1 MEKIILEV
9 TQGVYKTAKDARKA
23 GRVPMIYYGKGVT
36 PINFSAD
43 YQDFRRIFKKAGRSA
58 IVTIANEDKK
68 EFNVLIHE
76 IQYEPISD
84 DMMHVDL
91 IAVDMNKPIT
101 TEIPLKFTGTSPAV
115 KDLGGVFV
123 QNKNKVQV
131 ECLPKDLVHEI
142 EVDISSLVDFH
153 TAIAVKDIKVPNG
166 IKVLDNGSINVA
178 TVAAP
183 RNEVEE
189 QPVAAAV
196 TPEAGAATPEA
207 AAGAPAAPAA
217 AAGKE
222 EKKKENKK

>member
-36 PINFSAD
+36 PVNFSAD

-58 IVTIANEDKK
+58 IVTISNEDKK

-101 TEIPLKFTGTSPAV
+101 TEIPLLFTGISPAV

-131 ECLPKDLVHEI
+131 ECLPKDLVREI

-153 TAIAVKDIKVPNG
+153 SAIAVKDIKAPNG

-183 RNEVEE
+183 RAEVEE
-189 QPVAAAV
+189 TPVAAA
-196 TPEAGAATPEA
+196 EATPAE
-207 AAGAPAAPAA
+207 GAAAPAEGATA
-217 AAGKE
+217 AAPAKE
-222 EKKKENKK
+222 EKKKEEKK

>member
-36 PINFSAD
+36 PVNFSAD

-101 TEIPLKFTGTSPAV
+101 TEIPLRFTGTSPAV

-153 TAIAVKDIKVPNG
+153 TALAVKDIKVPNG

-183 RNEVEE
+183 RSEVEE
-189 QPVAAAV
+189 APVVAAEAVPVAGEVAPA
-196 TPEAGAATPEA
+196 EGAAT
-207 AAGAPAAPAA
+207 APAAP
-217 AAGKE
+217 AGKE
-222 EKKKENKK
+222 EKKKEGKK